1 MDLKNELENEL
12 AVAILIE
19 KRHKRQ
25 IDADSSRELIDKIKG
40 ALSID
45 ISSPDDAVELADAA
59 IAH

>member
-25 IDADSSRELIDKIKG
+25 IDPDSSRELIDKIKG
-40 ALSID
+40 ALSMD
-45 ISSPDDAVELADAA
+45 ISSSDGVSELADAA
-59 IAH
+59 TAQ